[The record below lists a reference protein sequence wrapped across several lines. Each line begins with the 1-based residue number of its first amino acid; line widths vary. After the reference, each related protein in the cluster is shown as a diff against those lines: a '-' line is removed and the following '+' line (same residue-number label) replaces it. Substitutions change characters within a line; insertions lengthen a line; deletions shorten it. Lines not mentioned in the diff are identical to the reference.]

1 MIPFIIGISGGPC
14 VSRLFGC
21 KLVLNEFIAF
31 SDLVKTLS
39 QMDYRTQAMLCI
51 GIGGFANIGST
62 AVVTSTIGT
71 LCKDKQPVMASL
83 SPRALLGAFFCLIS

>member
-14 VSRLFGC
+14 VSMLFGC

-51 GIGGFANIGST
+51 GVGGFANIGST

-83 SPRALLGAFFCLIS
+83 APRALLGAFFA

>member
-1 MIPFIIGISGGPC
+1 MIPFIIGIAGGAC

-51 GIGGFANIGST
+51 GVGGFANIGST

-83 SPRALLGAFFCLIS
+83 APRALLGAFFCLIS

>member
-1 MIPFIIGISGGPC
+1 MIPFIIGIAGGAC

-83 SPRALLGAFFCLIS
+83 APRALSFFYLIS